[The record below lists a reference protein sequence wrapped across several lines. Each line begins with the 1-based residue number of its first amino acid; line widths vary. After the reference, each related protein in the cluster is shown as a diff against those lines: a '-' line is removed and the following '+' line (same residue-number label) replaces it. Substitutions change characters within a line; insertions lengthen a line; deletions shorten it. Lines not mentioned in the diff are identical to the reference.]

1 MTDVPLIKYLRR
13 GAQAWNIWR
22 SEQPFFRPDLRG
34 ADLAGLSLQQI
45 DFAGADLDG
54 ANLAKCS
61 LSGAHLAAASLRETN
76 LECAKLRE
84 AAMSDSCLIGARL
97 ENADLHSA
105 DLNGATLDNASL
117 THADFESANL
127 SMASLVG
134 ADLSDS
140 RLIGAKLNEAK
151 LNDTNFR
158 HALFGARHKTGGL
171 PVEISKPIGK
181 LLADGADIAG
191 LLEYS
196 GKTSLGSVDLST
208 ARNLETI
215 QHDGPSSIGIDTLM
229 HTAKSLYSLEARE
242 QQTGK
247 IEIFLRNAGVH
258 EEALQLFPILLR
270 HPVFYSV
277 FISYSHRDFEFAKT
291 LHDRLE
297 KAGVKVWRDEKDK
310 ETGAGISASLKA
322 AIAKHDRVLLLCS
335 RDSLDSRWVRNEIR
349 YATEKEEE
357 FGGRPILIPLLLD
370 GSVEEWTAYEDGL
383 IVDRFAVDFQKVMSD
398 PVAYQHRLNDLVSTL
413 KTFK

>member
-1 MTDVPLIKYLRR
+1 MTDVALLEYIRK
-13 GAQAWNIWR
+13 GAQVWNGWR
-22 SEQPFFRPDLRG
+22 SKQSFFRPDLRS
-34 ADLAGLSLQQI
+34 ADLAGLSLRQI
-45 DFAGADLDG
+45 DFTGADLDG

-61 LSGAHLAAASLRETN
+61 LSGARLTGASLQGTN

-84 AAMSDSCLIGARL
+84 ATMSDSCLIGAHL

-117 THADFESANL
+117 NHANLESANL

-134 ADLSDS
+134 TDLSAS
-140 RLIGAKLNEAK
+140 RLLGAKLNEAK
-151 LNDTNFR
+151 LDATNFL

-171 PVEISKPIGK
+171 PVEISEAIGMH
-181 LLADGADIAG
+181 LADRADIAG

-196 GKTSLGSVDLST
+196 GKTSLGSLDLST
-208 ARNLETI
+208 ALNLETI
-215 QHDGPSSIGIDTLM
+215 QHSGPSSIGIDTLM
-229 HTAKSLYSLEARE
+229 QTAKSLYHREAR
-242 QQTGK
+242 QQQIGA

-277 FISYSHRDFEFAKT
+277 FISYSHRDLDFAKT
-291 LHDRLE
+291 LHKQLQE
-297 KAGVKVWRDEKDK
+297 AGVRVWRDEKEK
-310 ETGAGISASLKA
+310 EAGAGISASLKA

-335 RDSLDSRWVRNEIR
+335 SASLGSRWVKNEIR

-357 FGGRPILIPLLLD
+357 LGNRPILR
-370 GSVEEWTAYEDGL
+370 A
-383 IVDRFAVDFQKVMSD
+383 
-398 PVAYQHRLNDLVSTL
+398 ST
-413 KTFK
+413 